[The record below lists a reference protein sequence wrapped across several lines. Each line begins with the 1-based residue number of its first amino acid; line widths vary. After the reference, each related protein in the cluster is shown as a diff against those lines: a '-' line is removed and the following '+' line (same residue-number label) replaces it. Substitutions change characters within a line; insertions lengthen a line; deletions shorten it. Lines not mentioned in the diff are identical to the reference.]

1 MLEMSRLAKNILYAG
16 WWFLGNAR
24 RSLRRKGL
32 DYIILT
38 ISGPYPERS
47 RPRRFLWFRRPAARK
62 MSLEDLNDILERLA
76 ADRRVKGIVF
86 QLKDLNLSPAKIQ
99 SLRQAILRFR
109 QSGKRTVAYATRL
122 DTLSYALASVAD
134 EIIVPESAE
143 MNMIGLRLEA
153 FFLKDTLAL
162 AGIEADIE
170 AIAEYKTSADIFRR
184 ADMSQAHREM
194 ANDLLDSIYD
204 WVLQTIAEARGLS
217 NDRVASAINAMPMSA
232 AQAKEA
238 GLVDALLFEDEL
250 ESHLGAPLSLWE
262 DAEPWV
268 KRVWRW
274 LPKQVIGVIPVE
286 GVIVTGPSRRLP
298 LPLPLLASQAG
309 SDTICQALRRA
320 ERDRRV
326 AAVVLYVD
334 SPGGSA
340 LASDLIWR
348 EVKRLR
354 RSKPVVVYMGDVAAS
369 GGYYVA
375 AGASALVAQPGTIT
389 GSIGILGGKFVTSG
403 LRRRLR
409 VGREALLRGE
419 AAGMFSDM
427 AHFSEQERQK
437 LWALLTE
444 GYNRFLDRVADGR
457 GMSQDEVHAIGR
469 GRVWTGQQAYRR
481 GLVDLL
487 GDFNTAVAKAKEL
500 AGLDPKRWMPV
511 VPITVGRRHLLPR
524 PFPDTN
530 DFLRLIDDEPWGLL
544 HEHILA
550 LCPWDFRVR

>member
-1 MLEMSRLAKNILYAG
+1 MPRLVKNVLYTI
-16 WWFLGNAR
+16 WWLLDNAR
-24 RSLRRKGL
+24 RSLKRKGL
-32 DYIILT
+32 DYIVLP

-47 RPRRFLWFRRPAARK
+47 RPKRFPWLGWPAEK
-62 MSLEDLNDILERLA
+62 MSLEDLNNILERLA
-76 ADRRVKGIVF
+76 TDRRVKGAVF
-86 QLKDLNLSPAKIQ
+86 QIKDLSVSPAKIQ

-109 QSGKRTVAYATRL
+109 QSGKRAVAYAPRL
-122 DTLSYALASVAD
+122 DTLSYVLASAAD

-143 MNMIGLRLEA
+143 INVVGLQVEA
-153 FFLKDTLAL
+153 FFLRDTLAL

-170 AIAEYKTSADIFRR
+170 AIAEYKTAADIFRR

-194 ANDLLDSIYD
+194 ANDLLDSIYE
-204 WVLQTIAEARGLS
+204 WVLQTIAEARRLS
-217 NDRVASAINAMPMSA
+217 NDKVASVINAMPMSA

-250 ESHLGAPLSLWE
+250 GAHLGAPLSLWE
-262 DAEPWV
+262 DAEHWV

-274 LPKQVIGVIPVE
+274 QPRKVIGVVSVK
-286 GVIVTGPSRRLP
+286 GTIVTGPSRRLP
-298 LPLPLLASQAG
+298 LPVPFLASQAG

-326 AAVVLYVD
+326 AAVMLYVD

-354 RSKPVVVYMGDVAAS
+354 RSKPIVVYMGDVAAS
-369 GGYYVA
+369 GGYYISV
-375 AGASALVAQPGTIT
+375 GASALVAQPGTIT

-403 LRRRLR
+403 LRQRLQ
-409 VGREALLRGE
+409 VGREALFRGE

-427 AHFSEQERQK
+427 ARFSEQERQK

-444 GYNRFLDRVADGR
+444 GYNRFLARVADGR

-481 GLVDLL
+481 GLVDFL
-487 GDFNTAVAKAKEL
+487 GDFNAAVVKAKEL
-500 AGLDPKRWMPV
+500 AGLDPKRWVPV
-511 VPITVGRRHLLPR
+511 VPITTGKRHLLPR

-530 DFLRLIDDEPWGLL
+530 DLLRLIDDKPWGLL
-544 HEHILA
+544 HEHVLA